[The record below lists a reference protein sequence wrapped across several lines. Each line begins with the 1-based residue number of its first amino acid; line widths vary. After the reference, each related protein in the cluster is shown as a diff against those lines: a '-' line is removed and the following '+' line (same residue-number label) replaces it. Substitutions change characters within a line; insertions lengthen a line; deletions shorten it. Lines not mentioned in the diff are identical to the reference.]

1 MFRLTKICAEGDN
14 ALTITKTGFSP
25 ETLIP
30 DKTSDTTANG
40 EMKLKKL
47 YQPKITEIP
56 ENKVF
61 ELNFG
66 KKVKFIILQFI
77 IPNLN

>member
-47 YQPKITEIP
+47 YQPKITKIP
-56 ENKVF
+56 ENKVCSKSW
-61 ELNFG
+61 
-66 KKVKFIILQFI
+66 KKIYNYTISYS
-77 IPNLN
+77 